1 VTDAAP
7 IAVPT
12 PGELFL
18 RFTQVA
24 VSGFGGV
31 LPFARRMLVE
41 ECRWLDAEEFAD
53 VLSLCQLL
61 PGPNIVNIAVCVGA
75 RFHGARGAA
84 AAVAGLVS
92 APFLMMLALGALYTR
107 YGELPAVSAVFRG
120 VSASAAGLIL
130 AVGIKMAAS
139 RRLRSAM
146 ALLFTV
152 ATFAGIAI
160 LRLPLL
166 PLLLLAAPASVA
178 AAFWREG

>member
-1 VTDAAP
+1 MSAP
-7 IAVPT
+7 TGTVVPT

-41 ECRWLDAEEFAD
+41 ERRWLDAEEFAD

-75 RFHGARGAA
+75 RYHGARGAV

-120 VSASAAGLIL
+120 VSAAAAGLIL

-146 ALLFTV
+146 ALFTV

-178 AAFWREG
+178 AAFWRER